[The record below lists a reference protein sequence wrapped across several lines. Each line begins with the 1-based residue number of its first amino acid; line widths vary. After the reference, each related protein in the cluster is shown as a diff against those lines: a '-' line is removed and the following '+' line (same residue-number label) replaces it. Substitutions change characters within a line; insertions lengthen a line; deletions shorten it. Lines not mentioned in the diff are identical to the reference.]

1 MEGGKGVTE
10 SDVIG
15 HEQLAT
21 QKPYPI
27 TVQFVSKAQTQF

>member
-1 MEGGKGVTE
+1 MQNLPGVRDRGGKGVTE

-15 HEQLAT
+15 YEQLAS

-27 TVQFVSKAQTQF
+27 TV

>member
-15 HEQLAT
+15 HEQLAS

-27 TVQFVSKAQTQF
+27 TEAFQGG